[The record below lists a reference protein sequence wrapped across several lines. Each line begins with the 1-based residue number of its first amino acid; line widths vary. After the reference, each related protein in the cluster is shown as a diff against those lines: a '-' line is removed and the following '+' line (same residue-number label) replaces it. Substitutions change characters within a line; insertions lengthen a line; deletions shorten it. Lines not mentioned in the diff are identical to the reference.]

1 MNRQLRHFILKI
13 KKLEHDA
20 TPAPWAQYGDN
31 IEDAKKIPLITLTRE
46 HFDDRNAEFIIE
58 LRNAVPALL
67 RVIEQQDREIMRLK
81 GGDGRKAGTSE
92 PQPANLL
99 Q

>member
-1 MNRQLRHFILKI
+1 MNRQLRHFISKI
-13 KKLEHDA
+13 RQLEHEA

-81 GGDGRKAGTSE
+81 GGHDRKVGTSE
-92 PQPANLL
+92 PRPSSLL